1 MKLHLLLSL
10 SLSIF
15 AASAVAM
22 PVAEQTPSAE
32 MKAGSQAEHVT
43 IAQDCLIH
51 HYQRVAEHDPDRVVQ
66 QYQRV

>member
-15 AASAVAM
+15 AASAIAM
-22 PVAEQTPSAE
+22 PAAEQAPSAE
-32 MKAGSQAEHVT
+32 VKAGSHAEHVT
-43 IAQDCLIH
+43 SAQDGLIH
-51 HYQRVAEHDPDRVVQ
+51 HYQRVAEHGPDRVVQ